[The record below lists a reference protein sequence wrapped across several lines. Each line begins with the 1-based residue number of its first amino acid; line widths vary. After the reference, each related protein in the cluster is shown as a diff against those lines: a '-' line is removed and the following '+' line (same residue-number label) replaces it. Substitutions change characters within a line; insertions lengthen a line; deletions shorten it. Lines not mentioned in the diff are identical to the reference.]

1 MAKKSQGRGA
11 GKAASSRG
19 RGAGRGA
26 RNSNRGGGSDERTGY
41 SQKIRERQ
49 IAKNTK
55 KGGCVPKL
63 FMLLL
68 PFAAVGTYFL
78 LRS

>member
-19 RGAGRGA
+19 RGAR
-26 RNSNRGGGSDERTGY
+26 RSNQGGGSDERSGY

>member
-1 MAKKSQGRGA
+1 MARKSQGRGA

-19 RGAGRGA
+19 RGGGRGGQRA
-26 RNSNRGGGSDERTGY
+26 NQGGGSDERSDY

-63 FMLLL
+63 FLLLL

>member
-11 GKAASSRG
+11 NKASSSRG
-19 RGAGRGA
+19 RGARS
-26 RNSNRGGGSDERTGY
+26 SNRGGGSDEMSDY
-41 SQKIRERQ
+41 KQKRRAGKLAQ
-49 IAKNTK
+49 ANK

>member
-1 MAKKSQGRGA
+1 MSDYKQKRRA
-11 GKAASSRG
+11 GKLAQA
-19 RGAGRGA
+19 
-26 RNSNRGGGSDERTGY
+26 N
-41 SQKIRERQ
+41 
-49 IAKNTK
+49 K

>member
-11 GKAASSRG
+11 GGASASRG
-19 RGAGRGA
+19 RGGQRA
-26 RNSNRGGGSDERTGY
+26 NQGGGSDERSGY

-68 PFAAVGTYFL
+68 PFVAVGTYFL